1 MAARLVRIICTF
13 FLSITRCGKDLHV
26 LLFNEGVN
34 LRHRFQIYV
43 INTLWTM
50 ITGNRVDLD
59 DPSLL
64 ALVKRMDK
72 LTSSSQMKKPI
83 R

>member
-1 MAARLVRIICTF
+1 MIQSQLLV
-13 FLSITRCGKDLHV
+13 LLEYLITMVWWGIYLHV
-26 LLFNEGVN
+26 LLFSEGVN
-34 LRHRFQIYV
+34 LRHRFQISV

-50 ITGNRVDLD
+50 ITGDRVDLD